1 MLMDPNEPDTLEPTL
16 LEALPTKALEDD
28 ERDVVDFLVKV
39 IESLNR
45 DVILSRMRLM
55 CDKDSLTVDEIQVPR
70 KNICLI
76 SVRWWLVPC
85 EL

>member
-1 MLMDPNEPDTLEPTL
+1 MCVELEL

-28 ERDVVDFLVKV
+28 ERAVVDFLVKV

-55 CDKDSLTVDEIQVPR
+55 CDKDSLAVDEIQLPKR
-70 KNICLI
+70 NIALV
-76 SVRWWLVPC
+76 SVS
-85 EL
+85 